1 MGIKQLSDGGA
12 LLARLVLFDVDMTL
26 LWTRGAGTRAIGKAL
41 ESMAGKA
48 DGFRNVEFAGRTD
61 LLISRDGLVRSG
73 LEPSSENMT
82 LIRSNYLRFLALELS
97 SHSCEASSLP
107 GVPELLEDLREEPSC
122 SFGLLTG
129 NWREGAWLKL
139 SRCDLDGYFSFGSFA
154 EDGNERIELV
164 PPVLEKAAFM
174 TGVEFEPD
182 CIWIVGDTPHDIM
195 CASHY
200 GYRSVGVATG
210 PYSKEAL
217 EASGATA
224 VFDDLSD
231 TDAFIRLISTRGSP
245 S

>member
-1 MGIKQLSDGGA
+1 MLE
-12 LLARLVLFDVDMTL
+12 RLVLFDVDMTL
-26 LWTRGAGTRAIGKAL
+26 LWTRGAGIRAIRKAL
-41 ESMAGKA
+41 ESIAGKA

-61 LLISRDGLVRSG
+61 LLISRDGLVCSG
-73 LEPSSENMT
+73 LEPSSENVT
-82 LIRSNYLRFLALELS
+82 LIRNNYLRFLALELS
-97 SHSCEASSLP
+97 SQSCEASPLP
-107 GVPELLEDLREEPSC
+107 GVPELLENLKKEPLC
-122 SFGLLTG
+122 SLGLLTG

-182 CIWIVGDTPHDIM
+182 CIWVVGDTPHDIM
-195 CASHY
+195 CGSHY

-217 EASGATA
+217 EESGATA

-231 TDAFIRLISTRGSP
+231 TDAFIRLISCGFP
-245 S
+245 A